1 MFRQQLLKVMGK
13 VKWEEALARQ
23 KAHISEENLSCSGL
37 GLQVFPIPRSALSP
51 GVSEKPITREIELLC
66 L

>member
-1 MFRQQLLKVMGK
+1 MMGK
-13 VKWEEALARQ
+13 EKWEEALARQ
-23 KAHISEENLSCSGL
+23 KAHVSEENLSRSAL
-37 GLQVFPIPRSALSP
+37 ELQVFPIPRSALSP